1 MTFILDNHFMNL
13 DERASRLLTT
23 LVNQYITQ
31 GTPVG
36 SRALTHNAGL
46 SLSPATVRN
55 VMAELEHLGF
65 ITSPHTSAGRIPTPA
80 GYRFFV
86 NEMMTAGEFSTE
98 SSDCL
103 SAQQELSTLSSDTP
117 IRMVNQA
124 AQTLSQLSHFAGVIA
139 TPKRSQ
145 MFGHID
151 FIQLSP
157 NRILVVMVTP
167 EGDVQN
173 RLLQM
178 HQNYSPSQLVM
189 AANYLN
195 THYSGKSFERIHLE
209 LTHELEHLQ
218 QDVSFLMQHAVAQ
231 TSSASADNEALI
243 VKGERHLLDVSEFAN
258 NMDRLR
264 MTFDLFDEK
273 TRLLQLLEQTR
284 HAGSIQVFI
293 GGESDILPFDGVS
306 LISAPYTVNDQVIG
320 TLGVI
325 GPSRMAYEKVIP
337 LVDVTAQLL
346 SRAMQSIS

>member
-1 MTFILDNHFMNL
+1 MSLD
-13 DERASRLLTT
+13 DRASRLLTT
-23 LVNQYITQ
+23 LVHQYIAQ

-36 SRALTHNAGL
+36 SQALTHSAGL

-86 NEMMTAGEFSTE
+86 DAMMTAGQFSADE
-98 SSDCL
+98 STHL
-103 SAQQELSTLSSDTP
+103 SEHELTAFAADTP
-117 IRMVNQA
+117 TRMANHA
-124 AQTLSQLSHFAGVIA
+124 AQTLSQLSHFAGIIA

-145 MFGHID
+145 VFGHID
-151 FIQLSP
+151 FLQLSP

-167 EGDVQN
+167 EGDIQN
-173 RLLQM
+173 RLLQLA
-178 HQNYSPSQLVM
+178 HTYSPSQLVS

-195 THYSGKSFERIHLE
+195 THYAGKTFDHIRLE
-209 LTHELEHLQ
+209 LMRELNHLQ
-218 QDVSFLMQHAVAQ
+218 RDVSELMQQAVTPIKAE
-231 TSSASADNEALI
+231 SADDDTLI

-258 NMDRLR
+258 NMQRLR

-284 HAGSIQVFI
+284 TAGGVQVFI
-293 GGESDILPFDGVS
+293 GGESDTLPFDGVS
-306 LISAPYTVNDQVIG
+306 LISAPYTVNNQVIG

-325 GPSRMAYEKVIP
+325 GPSRMAYDRVIP
-337 LVDVTAQLL
+337 LVDVTAKLL
-346 SRAMQSIS
+346 SRAMQNFS